1 MQIAQV
7 VGITGHSLTLR
18 SKGRCAIK
26 PRSAPELRRYARNCM
41 APCKLTNPFL
51 VRFHKAVRAAD

>member
-26 PRSAPELRRYARNCM
+26 PRSAPELRRYAAM
-41 APCKLTNPFL
+41 TTAPRVPRVAGTSCNAEGGFCE
-51 VRFHKAVRAAD
+51 